1 MVIFR
6 SKMGIIGNTNVW
18 GTIFSL
24 IQQIILRS
32 AQMWRRSAS
41 KRPGSQTR
49 GLSRS
54 YVRSTQAQVTTE
66 APIRVFV
73 VDDHPAV
80 LEGISRLLESEP
92 GTTVVGVAEN
102 AEDCFKML
110 GNQAVDVVVMDINL
124 PGLDGIQATRQIK
137 AKQQDLKII
146 ILSSFGREYLDKA
159 VEAGVDGY
167 LLKTSGKI
175 ELVNAVVQAVSDC
188 APIIDSKLTM
198 CLLDRLGGPERRECE
213 QG

>member
-1 MVIFR
+1 
-6 SKMGIIGNTNVW
+6 
-18 GTIFSL
+18 
-24 IQQIILRS
+24 
-32 AQMWRRSAS
+32 
-41 KRPGSQTR
+41 
-49 GLSRS
+49 
-54 YVRSTQAQVTTE
+54 VTTE

-92 GTTVVGVAEN
+92 GITVVGVAEN